1 LQSVLGDKLVKTYLF
16 DSDLTDDPLLPSPNQ
31 LKYKILIKNKKIIK
45 TILQQAPA
53 PTTTA
58 SNPPLVPS
66 LPYQASTH
74 HSMSTITSSQ
84 RRNLSH
90 TSKSSIRN
98 PKMSVDIES
107 VNTNNQNGDFYLGEE
122 SPSPADPTPLS
133 AAAKTGHE
141 GSRSFGQKLRS
152 IGSKLTIAE
161 PRLTKNVRNFI
172 HKSKS
177 LTDSAFHKPAAS
189 SSNGSSEQR
198 SRCETGSKMSVPNQ
212 SEVSSQVNGGRATGG
227 SSVSSVVVARSG
239 GAGGGDKESAS
250 ESTTNSV
257 VGLASAGGGE
267 ATLEGGGYVRRMR
280 QR

>member
-1 LQSVLGDKLVKTYLF
+1 
-16 DSDLTDDPLLPSPNQ
+16 
-31 LKYKILIKNKKIIK
+31 
-45 TILQQAPA
+45 
-53 PTTTA
+53 
-58 SNPPLVPS
+58 
-66 LPYQASTH
+66 
-74 HSMSTITSSQ
+74 MSTITSNQ
-84 RRNLSH
+84 RHNLSH

-98 PKMSVDIES
+98 NNNNNNNAINPKMSVDIE
-107 VNTNNQNGDFYLGEE
+107 NGDFYLGEE
-122 SPSPADPTPLS
+122 SPSPADSAPT
-133 AAAKTGHE
+133 KTGRE

-161 PRLTKNVRNFI
+161 PRLTKSVRNFI

-177 LTDSAFHKPAAS
+177 LTDSALQKPAAS
-189 SSNGSSEQR
+189 GGNGSSEQR

-212 SEVSSQVNGGRATGG
+212 SEVSSSQVNGGRAT
-227 SSVSSVVVARSG
+227 G